1 MVEGLGRSK
10 SKACL
15 LAGLSR
21 AAFYYRHHRKED
33 PRLRQRIRE
42 IAMKRRRFG
51 QDRIYIV
58 LRREGWK
65 VNHKKVSRIYREER
79 LSLRLKRRQKR
90 AAAVRVPLPA
100 PDGPNQTLS
109 MDFIFDRL
117 NSGRKFKTLT
127 IVDDFT
133 RECVAI
139 EVDFG
144 MGGERVTRVLDRIVE
159 LRGKPR
165 AIRCD
170 NGPEYTSNA
179 LDGWAYRNGVMLD
192 FIDPGKPNQNAYI
205 ESFNGRYREECL
217 NDNQFVALVEA
228 QTVIE
233 AWRKDYNEERPH
245 GSLNGLTPAEF
256 AASHTTMLNKLALEK
271 HRFTS
276 V

>member
-1 MVEGLGRSK
+1 MGRSK
-10 SKACL
+10 RKACQL
-15 LAGLSR
+15 TGLCR
-21 AAFYYRHHRKED
+21 AAFYYQHHRKDD
-33 PRLRQRIRE
+33 PQLRQRIRE
-42 IAMKRRRFG
+42 IAIKRRRFG

-58 LRREGWK
+58 LRREGCK
-65 VNHKKVSRIYREER
+65 VNHKKVSRIYREEK

-109 MDFIFDRL
+109 MDFVFDRL

-133 RECVAI
+133 RESVAI

-144 MGGERVTRVLDRIVE
+144 IGGERVTRVLDRIIE
-159 LRGKPR
+159 LRGKPK

-170 NGPEYTSNA
+170 NGPEFAGNA
-179 LDGWAYRNGVMLD
+179 LDGWAYRNGVALD

-205 ESFNGRYREECL
+205 ESFNGRFREECL

-256 AASHTTMLNKLALEK
+256 AEQHRTMLNNPALEK
-271 HRFTS
+271 HRFR
-276 V
+276 VV

>member
-1 MVEGLGRSK
+1 MGRSRR
-10 SKACL
+10 KACQ
-15 LAGLSR
+15 LAGLCR
-21 AAFYYRHHRKED
+21 ASFYYKHRRKDD

-42 IAMKRRRFG
+42 IAAQRRRFG
-51 QDRIYIV
+51 QDRVYIV

-65 VNHKKVSRIYREER
+65 VNHKKVSRIYREEM

-90 AAAVRVPLPA
+90 SAAVRVPLPK
-100 PDGPNQTLS
+100 PTGPNQVMS
-109 MDFIFDRL
+109 MDFVFDSL
-117 NSGRKFKTLT
+117 ASGRKFKTLT

-144 MGGERVTRVLDRIVE
+144 ISGDRVTRVLDRIIE
-159 LRGKPR
+159 ERGKLT

-170 NGPEYTSNA
+170 NGPEFTSNA
-179 LDGWAYRNGVMLD
+179 LDRWAYQRGVAID

-205 ESFNGRYREECL
+205 ESFNGRFREECL
-217 NDNQFVALVEA
+217 NDNQFVLIAEA
-228 QTVIE
+228 QTVIG

-245 GSLNGLTPAEF
+245 GSLNGLTPREF
-256 AASHTTMLNKLALEK
+256 AEQHTTKLQLNSNPVPQLDL
-271 HRFTS
+271 